1 MTMLNRSTSKAPASI
16 AFTDTHC
23 RLLDRLISDTKN
35 NRSDKK
41 SLLLHYKGCTSSSPW
56 QKRSDCPKLTYKSF
70 RIDPDYS
77 ATGVLPRAARASVA
91 VGNGRHGLHSI
102 SELLQDPNL
111 RSEFGWNFV
120 L

>member
-1 MTMLNRSTSKAPASI
+1 MSFSNWSGRNINSRIQTATNTSRFIHSGNDYRP
-16 AFTDTHC
+16 
-23 RLLDRLISDTKN
+23 
-35 NRSDKK
+35 
-41 SLLLHYKGCTSSSPW
+41 SSPW
-56 QKRSDCPKLTYKSF
+56 QKCSDCPKLTYKSF

-102 SELLQDPNL
+102 SELLQDPIL